1 MSHTT
6 PPVPHESDCVEVM
19 RDWRRWLTGAVLAVL
34 GLAIA
39 SHRAE
44 MAEALG
50 EIADLSPRWVAV
62 LAALSFAGIITNGL
76 GARSVTPGLTLGRG
90 VMVHQATSAAN
101 NTLVGSGPVSLGV
114 RIAMLR
120 SWQVGDRSIGL
131 TVIVLNILSAYKVWL
146 IALAVA
152 SLGVSGAARN
162 VVDRSVFVIVIAIAV
177 VVLSASTAMWWTL
190 MRHPRLS
197 DRVAHWFQ
205 RMLCLVRRRFARFPD
220 LDIPGLAAELRRDA
234 HALVRSNGRRIVAAA
249 TLEQIVIVI
258 TPLAVIR
265 AFGIGPE
272 TVSTVQVLIAFGL
285 IRLVAALTPIPGG
298 IGITEVGTATLLIGF
313 GGPETTVLAA
323 VVTFRAITFV
333 LPIFS
338 GGACF
343 ALWRWRTRVSEDA
356 AQVPRDATVINA
368 EVMNAEVINAKSAM
382 ATNSV
387 LTDQLLNPVLGA
399 AGRL

>member
-1 MSHTT
+1 
-6 PPVPHESDCVEVM
+6 M
-19 RDWRRWLTGAVLAVL
+19 RDWRRWLAGAVLAVL

-44 MAEALG
+44 MAEALR

-62 LAALSFAGIITNGL
+62 LAALSFVGIITNGL
-76 GARSVTPGLTLGRG
+76 GTRSVTPGLTLGRG
-90 VMVHQATSAAN
+90 VMVHQATTAAN

-131 TVIVLNILSAYKVWL
+131 TVILLNILSAYKVWL

-205 RMLCLVRRRFARFPD
+205 RMLCLLRRRFARFPD
-220 LDIPGLAAELRRDA
+220 LNIPGLAAELRRDA
-234 HALVRSNGRRIVAAA
+234 SALVRSNGRRIVTAA

-285 IRLVAALTPIPGG
+285 IRLVTALTPIPGG

-333 LPIFS
+333 LPIFI

-343 ALWRWRTRVSEDA
+343 ALWRWRGRVSEEAASDSFAPVVVQRVMPDA
-356 AQVPRDATVINA
+356 AIIPASPTQLR
-368 EVMNAEVINAKSAM
+368 
-382 ATNSV
+382 NSDPG
-387 LTDQLLNPVLGA
+387 LCT
-399 AGRL
+399 

>member
-1 MSHTT
+1 
-6 PPVPHESDCVEVM
+6 M
-19 RDWRRWLTGAVLAVL
+19 RDWRRWLTGAVLASL

-39 SHRAE
+39 SHRSE
-44 MAEALG
+44 MAAALG
-50 EIADLSPRWVAV
+50 EIVDLAPRWVAV

-90 VMVHQATSAAN
+90 VMVHQATTAAN

-131 TVIVLNILSAYKVWL
+131 TVILLNILSAYKVWL

-205 RMLCLVRRRFARFPD
+205 RMLFLLRRRFARFPD

-234 HALVRSNGRRIVAAA
+234 HALVRSNGRWIVTAA
-249 TLEQIVIVI
+249 TLEQMVIVI

-323 VVTFRAITFV
+323 IVTFRAITFV
-333 LPIFS
+333 LPIFI

-343 ALWRWRTRVSEDA
+343 ALWRWRTRVSEEAASDSFAPIVVQRVMPDA
-356 AQVPRDATVINA
+356 AIIPASPA
-368 EVMNAEVINAKSAM
+368 
-382 ATNSV
+382 
-387 LTDQLLNPVLGA
+387 QLRNGDPGLCT
-399 AGRL
+399 